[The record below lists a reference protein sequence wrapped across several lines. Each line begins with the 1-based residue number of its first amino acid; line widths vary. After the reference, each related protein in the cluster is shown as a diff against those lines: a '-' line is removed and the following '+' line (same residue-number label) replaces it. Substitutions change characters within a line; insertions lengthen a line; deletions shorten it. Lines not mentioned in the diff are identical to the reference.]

1 MIEMYVLK
9 NTLLSGILL
18 GNLVSITN
26 LKSGTMPWLV
36 KCLPSMQGP
45 LSGLDPQ
52 PHINVG
58 HDGNERKTVKSLR
71 ASSDTQTVEA
81 WKSKTEIGEV
91 VSILVLC

>member
-1 MIEMYVLK
+1 MIEMYVPK

-36 KCLPSMQGP
+36 KCLPSILGP
-45 LSGLDPQ
+45 LSGLGPQ

-58 HDGNERKTVKSLR
+58 HDGNERTVRSVR
-71 ASSDTQTVEA
+71 ASSDTQTAEA
-81 WKSKTEIGEV
+81 WRSKTEIEEV